1 MLPKKSSLLFIFFG
15 VAVSF
20 LSGPPSVQSASTPTS
35 RDFFEQK
42 IRPILAQDCYE
53 CHQSSGPRKG
63 GLALDDR
70 QGLLKGGDSGP
81 SIIPG
86 NPDQSLL
93 IQLIRHEDIDRTM
106 PRSGAKL
113 EDPVIRDFEA
123 WIRHGAPDPRDL
135 PPTQEE
141 LTLDTQWE
149 AIMDRRKQWWSF
161 QPISSEGI
169 GNSVLHPVDALIQE
183 KLEEVGLEAAPRADK
198 EILMRRLSFAL
209 RGLPPSPEELRSYL
223 LDPDPMAYE
232 TWVDTFLDSPQYGE
246 RWARHWMDWIRYAE
260 SHGSEGDPTI
270 PNAWEYRDYLIRAL
284 NQDIPYDQL
293 LMEHVAGDLLS
304 SPRIDHANRRNE
316 SAMGTAHL
324 RMVFH
329 GFAPTDALEEKSASP
344 MIRSIPSPRPFKPS
358 PFHAPDVTT
367 INSTPSV
374 RRTTMHGLASWLQGD
389 QAWSMRVIGMKKT
402 TKGAFN

>member
-1 MLPKKSSLLFIFFG
+1 MFFG
-15 VAVSF
+15 VAVSL
-20 LSGPPSVQSASTPTS
+20 LSGPTSVQSASPPTS

-169 GNSVLHPVDALIQE
+169 GNSVLHPVDLSLIH
-183 KLEEVGLEAAPRADK
+183 
-198 EILMRRLSFAL
+198 I
-209 RGLPPSPEELRSYL
+209 
-223 LDPDPMAYE
+223 
-232 TWVDTFLDSPQYGE
+232 
-246 RWARHWMDWIRYAE
+246 
-260 SHGSEGDPTI
+260 SEPT
-270 PNAWEYRDYLIRAL
+270 R
-284 NQDIPYDQL
+284 PY
-293 LMEHVAGDLLS
+293 
-304 SPRIDHANRRNE
+304 
-316 SAMGTAHL
+316 
-324 RMVFH
+324 
-329 GFAPTDALEEKSASP
+329 
-344 MIRSIPSPRPFKPS
+344 
-358 PFHAPDVTT
+358 
-367 INSTPSV
+367 
-374 RRTTMHGLASWLQGD
+374 
-389 QAWSMRVIGMKKT
+389 
-402 TKGAFN
+402 